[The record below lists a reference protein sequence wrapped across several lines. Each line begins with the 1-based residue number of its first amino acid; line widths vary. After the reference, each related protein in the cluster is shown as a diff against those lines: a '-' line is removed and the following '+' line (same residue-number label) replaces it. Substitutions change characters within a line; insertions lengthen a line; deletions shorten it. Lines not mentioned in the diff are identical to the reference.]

1 MPGPESLGSS
11 NQYSP
16 LGSNANC
23 VCLVCAGGDE
33 VAQQAIMRRLLPL
46 LLLRKE
52 ETLQEH
58 SRTKEV
64 RRVKE
69 RRREERRERGRM
81 CVYVCGCIRGSKL
94 RRAQHCAMHNKRAAQ
109 HTVVLHRAWVSRAC
123 ALLPQLPPHCRI
135 AHLFSICSWQCQ
147 PFVCL
152 CRPPLCCRLDALQAS
167 EASSS
172 SLASTRPLGLPS
184 FSRSGKRRTFWP
196 IFPSND

>member
-1 MPGPESLGSS
+1 MLIKVPVSRSLTQVPGPESLGSS

-33 VAQQAIMRRLLPL
+33 VAQQAIMRRLLLL

-69 RRREERRERGRM
+69 RKREERRERGRV
-81 CVYVCGCIRGSKL
+81 CVCVCVVASV
-94 RRAQHCAMHNKRAAQ
+94 AANCVVPS
-109 HTVVLHRAWVSRAC
+109 TVPCTTRERH
-123 ALLPQLPPHCRI
+123 
-135 AHLFSICSWQCQ
+135 
-147 PFVCL
+147 
-152 CRPPLCCRLDALQAS
+152 
-167 EASSS
+167 S
-172 SLASTRPLGLPS
+172 SL
-184 FSRSGKRRTFWP
+184 
-196 IFPSND
+196 

>member
-16 LGSNANC
+16 LGSDANC

-33 VAQQAIMRRLLPL
+33 VAQQAIMRRLLLLL

-69 RRREERRERGRM
+69 RKREERRERGRV
-81 CVYVCGCIRGSKL
+81 CVCVCVWLHPWQQTAACPAL
-94 RRAQHCAMHNKRAAQ
+94 CHAQQESGTAHCSAASSMGLARVRISAP
-109 HTVVLHRAWVSRAC
+109 TAA
-123 ALLPQLPPHCRI
+123 ALPHCTSLLHLLLAVSTVCLPVSPTFVLQTPRTASFGRQLQLLGINSATRI
-135 AHLFSICSWQCQ
+135 AIILTI
-147 PFVCL
+147 
-152 CRPPLCCRLDALQAS
+152 R
-167 EASSS
+167 
-172 SLASTRPLGLPS
+172 
-184 FSRSGKRRTFWP
+184 
-196 IFPSND
+196 